1 MINVLQK
8 LKVVKLRCG
17 YGKGFFMPEVLID
30 RSASGRIRPWKE
42 HKLSN
47 EKLSSIYHL
56 LRCQEPA
63 LEDCYA
69 KRAERLQNCGS
80 SLIFAE
86 CPKGHGKRLKQAY
99 FCKQRLCAVCSW
111 RKTLFVYHQFLQVAH
126 EVLKHHPDYQF
137 VFITLSRKNCS
148 GERLNDELTHLIQSF
163 ERLKR
168 YKRFQVVKGTFRTNE
183 ITYNPLSKDYHPHIH
198 AIGAVPAGYYTG
210 KYYISQ
216 TDLIQLWK
224 KAVQVDYDP
233 TVDIRKVRKKRKGI
247 DTVQESIVEMDQALH
262 GDSLAGAA
270 AEVAKYAVK
279 VQDIIQPRPKRD
291 DSEKMKRAR
300 LGLADD
306 VIHQARV
313 VACLDA
319 AMNRRRMISYSGVFK
334 DAYQSTNQTDVEQS
348 SLILMPGEKETPCT
362 CKVCQ
367 SELVQVHYLWNR
379 ETGSHI
385 KKGVVN

>member
-1 MINVLQK
+1 
-8 LKVVKLRCG
+8 
-17 YGKGFFMPEVLID
+17 MPEVLVD
-30 RSASGRIRPWKE
+30 RSASGRIRPWRE

-56 LRCQEPA
+56 LSRQESA
-63 LEDCYA
+63 LKDHYSG
-69 KRAERLQNCGS
+69 RAERLENCGS

-86 CPKGHGKRLKQAY
+86 CPNGHGKRLKQAY

-148 GERLNDELTHLIQSF
+148 GERLNDELTHLMRSF

-168 YKRFQVVKGTFRTNE
+168 YKRFKVIKGTFRTNE
-183 ITYNPLSKDYHPHIH
+183 ITYNPLSNDYHPHIH
-198 AIGAVPAGYYTG
+198 AIGAVPSSYF
-210 KYYISQ
+210 KKNYISQ
-216 TDLIQLWK
+216 SELIQLWR
-224 KAVQVDYDP
+224 KAVQVNYDP

-262 GDSLAGAA
+262 DDSLPGAA

-291 DSEKMKRAR
+291 DSEKMKQAR
-300 LGLADD
+300 LGLADN
-306 VIHQARV
+306 VIHQAKV

-334 DAYQSTNQTDVEQS
+334 EAYQSTNQTDVEQS
-348 SLILMPGEKETPCT
+348 SLILMPGEEEKTACT
-362 CKVCQ
+362 CKICQ

-379 ETGSHI
+379 ELRKHV
-385 KKGVVN
+385 KNRVVRS